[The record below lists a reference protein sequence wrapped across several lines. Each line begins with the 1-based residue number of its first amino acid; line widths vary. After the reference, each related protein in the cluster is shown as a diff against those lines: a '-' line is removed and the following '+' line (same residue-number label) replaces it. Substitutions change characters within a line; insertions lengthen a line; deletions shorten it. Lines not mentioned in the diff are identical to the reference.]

1 MPDAVIYIRF
11 STKRQEK
18 GFSKER
24 QLEECE
30 AFCRRKGWNVV
41 EVVEDLGQSA
51 WKGHHLSVG
60 NLGKWRK
67 RVDAGDVAPST
78 TLVIHKLDR
87 LSRLEPRVT
96 QRWMEDLCD
105 KGIRIAT
112 VDGERIFDEA
122 YLKGPTALMGIME
135 IVMNATV
142 SHKESEKKSELVAD
156 AWRRKQQL
164 TRQGKVLSA
173 KPPAW
178 LRVVGERI
186 DKDQDYRRYELIPER
201 VAVLKQIY
209 EWAADGIGYWGIAKR
224 LNEKGVPSWGKARST
239 TTNKGWGWSYV
250 GILLKHPAID
260 GEYHPAGMTESG
272 KRKKTGERIE
282 NVFPRA
288 VDADLVA
295 RARASASKRWQ
306 TRSGRYAAYARNL
319 FSTLARCRHCGGLMT
334 MRGRAEVDA
343 RYRYLQCDSAARH
356 TGCDRREFFNH
367 RIFEKAALDAMLHLA
382 LDGRFFQ
389 RDDLS
394 GPLAIRLAEIERA
407 IENKKAEAKRL
418 VRKMAQFDD
427 EDRDEF
433 DDVLRAVKQ
442 EQRALEGECAKV
454 AEELQAARGHLPPNV
469 HLQRV
474 LEVREAINDPSDPEA
489 MRDARL
495 KVREAIRNVVDV
507 VWCDPVEMIGGVPTR
522 TLTLLMAGN
531 AAGIKFDN
539 QGNTI
544 GTFNFLPELAA
555 GGASYTL
562 RDGTTVSTN
571 ANALRDALLNRPV
584 RLSASEEEAD
594 AAASEKR
601 DAAARLD
608 TVLKRGRSRR
618 TA

>member
-1 MPDAVIYIRF
+1 MSNATIYIRF

-24 QLEECE
+24 QLEECQ
-30 AFCRRKGWNVV
+30 AFCRRKGWTVT
-41 EVVEDLGQSA
+41 EIIEDLGQSA

-67 RVDAGDVAPST
+67 RVEAGDIPAGT
-78 TLVIHKLDR
+78 ILVVHKLDR

-105 KGIRIAT
+105 RGMRIAT
-112 VDGERIFDEA
+112 VDGDRIFDDA
-122 YLKGPTALMGIME
+122 YLKGPMALMGIME
-135 IVMNATV
+135 IVMHATV

-178 LRVVGERI
+178 IRVVGDRI
-186 DKDQDYRRYELIPER
+186 DKDQDNRRYELIPER

-224 LNEKGVPSWGKARST
+224 LNESGIPSWGTPRAT
-239 TTNKGWGWSYV
+239 TSHKGWGWSYV

-260 GEYHPAGMTESG
+260 GEYHPAHISESG

-306 TRSGRYAAYARNL
+306 TRSGRHAPYARNL
-319 FSTLARCRHCGGLMT
+319 FSTLARCRGCGGLMT
-334 MRGRAEVDA
+334 MRGRKEVDA

-356 TGCDRREFFNH
+356 TGCEHREFFNY
-367 RIFEKAALDAMLHLA
+367 RVFEKAALDAMLHLV
-382 LDGRFFQ
+382 LDGAFFQ

-407 IENKKAEAKRL
+407 IDNKKAEAKRL
-418 VRKMAQFDD
+418 VRKMVQFDED
-427 EDRDEF
+427 DRDEF
-433 DDVLRAVKQ
+433 DDVLRTVKH
-442 EQRALEGECAKV
+442 EQRMLEADRKDV
-454 AEELQAARGHLPPNV
+454 ARDLQAARGHLAPNV

-474 LEVREAINDPSDPEA
+474 LEVREAIFDTSDPEA

-495 KVREAIRNVVDV
+495 KVREAIRSIVDA
-507 VWCDPVEMIGGVPTR
+507 VWCDPAEMIGGVPTR

-539 QGNTI
+539 AGTI
-544 GTFNFLPELAA
+544 VGTFNFLSEIAA
-555 GGASYTL
+555 GGVSYTL
-562 RDGTTVSTN
+562 RNGTTVTTN
-571 ANALRDALLNRPV
+571 AETLRDALLNRPV
-584 RLSASEEEAD
+584 RASASYEEAD

-601 DAAARLD
+601 AASEHLDA
-608 TVLKRGRSRR
+608 VLKRGRQHR
-618 TA
+618 AA

>member
-1 MPDAVIYIRF
+1 MELVVLRTLQRVAERCDATRDD
-11 STKRQEK
+11 
-18 GFSKER
+18 
-24 QLEECE
+24 
-30 AFCRRKGWNVV
+30 A
-41 EVVEDLGQSA
+41 DL
-51 WKGHHLSVG
+51 LD
-60 NLGKWRK
+60 
-67 RVDAGDVAPST
+67 RVRVRAGGRADRVAD
-78 TLVIHKLDR
+78 LVIGRDPLVVLGHPPGL
-87 LSRLEPRVT
+87 LLEPR
-96 QRWMEDLCD
+96 
-105 KGIRIAT
+105 
-112 VDGERIFDEA
+112 
-122 YLKGPTALMGIME
+122 
-135 IVMNATV
+135 
-142 SHKESEKKSELVAD
+142 
-156 AWRRKQQL
+156 
-164 TRQGKVLSA
+164 
-173 KPPAW
+173 
-178 LRVVGERI
+178 
-186 DKDQDYRRYELIPER
+186 
-201 VAVLKQIY
+201 
-209 EWAADGIGYWGIAKR
+209 
-224 LNEKGVPSWGKARST
+224 
-239 TTNKGWGWSYV
+239 
-250 GILLKHPAID
+250 
-260 GEYHPAGMTESG
+260 
-272 KRKKTGERIE
+272 
-282 NVFPRA
+282 
-288 VDADLVA
+288 
-295 RARASASKRWQ
+295 
-306 TRSGRYAAYARNL
+306 
-319 FSTLARCRHCGGLMT
+319 
-334 MRGRAEVDA
+334 
-343 RYRYLQCDSAARH
+343 
-356 TGCDRREFFNH
+356 
-367 RIFEKAALDAMLHLA
+367 HLA